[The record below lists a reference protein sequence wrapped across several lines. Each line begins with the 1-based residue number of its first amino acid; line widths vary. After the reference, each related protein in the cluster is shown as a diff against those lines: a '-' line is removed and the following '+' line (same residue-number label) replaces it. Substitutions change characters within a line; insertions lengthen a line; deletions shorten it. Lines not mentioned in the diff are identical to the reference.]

1 MEPFVTILAGLIVLG
16 AALAYAILQR
26 RYGTFTDR
34 LGRVVYAGDDT
45 TFRTLR
51 NDILG
56 LRGRPD
62 FVVKRGPHGGIW
74 WSAYRPV
81 EYKTAARP
89 AAPRARDVAQLAAYG
104 LLMQQEFGSYPRTG
118 FIQYADGAPFRIRL
132 GAPAERQIRRILAT
146 LRTPDRYPARVPV
159 DARCT
164 HCLARDRCPIYAATR

>member
-1 MEPFVTILAGLIVLG
+1 MQLVVAVLACLVMAG
-16 AALAYAILQR
+16 AVAAYWVLQR
-26 RYGTFTDR
+26 RVATFAER
-34 LGRVVYAGDDT
+34 LGRVVYAGDDAS
-45 TFRTLR
+45 FRMLR
-51 NDILG
+51 NDSVG

-89 AAPRARDVAQLAAYG
+89 DAPRARDVAQLAAYG
-104 LLMQQEFGSYPRTG
+104 LLVQAEFGTYPRTG

-146 LRTPDRYPARVPV
+146 MRTPDRYPARVPV
-159 DARCT
+159 DPRCSR
-164 HCLARDRCPIYAATR
+164 CLARDRCPIYAATH